1 MQYSSRFLELNI
13 PDSFL
18 NINKI
23 PDATKFITVTYICLT
38 ATLFCIRRS
47 LYNKLVLEDPNLDYN
62 LISSPLLQMVP
73 SQIWRYP
80 TSLVLSNFIDTKAWK
95 VVVNLLNLII
105 GGSFIERNWNS
116 SKEMFKFIIVLG
128 SLTNVLIIMLTLLVS
143 FFSNKVRLDIPLD
156 GNYTILIGF
165 PIIYRQ
171 LLPETTI
178 IHLKTPQFLAKNFRF
193 KLLPIFVM
201 FTMTVTQIIWFH
213 HFAQLFSIWVTFFAS
228 WSYLRFFQKLAPLN
242 CPSLPTTNSQG
253 GQEILVGDASDT
265 FQLIYFFPDLIKP
278 ILRPIFNFIYNVV
291 VVKFKVIK
299 PFHDIDIDIGN
310 TIAESRGA
318 KKIMTVEERRRQ
330 LALQVLEERMVNP

>member
-1 MQYSSRFLELNI
+1 MQYNSRFLELNI

-23 PDATKFITVTYICLT
+23 PDATKFIAIIYICLT
-38 ATLFCIRRS
+38 TSLFCIRRS
-47 LYNKLVLEDPNLDYN
+47 LYNKLSLEDPNVDYN
-62 LISSPLLQMVP
+62 LITLPILQMVP

-80 TSLVLSNFIDTKAWK
+80 TSLILSNFIDTKAWK

-116 SKEMFKFIIVLG
+116 SKEMFKFIVVLG
-128 SLTNVLIIMLTLLVS
+128 SVTNVLIVTLTLLIS
-143 FFSNKVRLDIPLD
+143 LFSNKVRLDIPLD

-178 IHLKTPQFLAKNFRF
+178 INLKTPHFLAKNFRF

-201 FTMTVTQIIWFH
+201 FIMTVTQIIWFH
-213 HFAQLFSIWVTFFAS
+213 HFAQLFSIWITFFAS
-228 WSYLRFFQKLAPLN
+228 WSYLRFFQKLVPLN
-242 CPSLPTTNSQG
+242 CPSLPTTNSQDI
-253 GQEILVGDASDT
+253 QEALIGDASDT

-278 ILRPIFNFIYNVV
+278 LLRPIFDSIYDVV
-291 VVKFKVIK
+291 VVKLSILK
-299 PFHDIDIDIGN
+299 PFQNVDIDISN
-310 TIAESRGA
+310 SIAESRGA
-318 KKIMTVEERRRQ
+318 KKITTVEERRRQ
-330 LALQVLEERMVNP
+330 LALQVLEERMVHP

>member
-23 PDATKFITVTYICLT
+23 PDATKFITVTYICST

-62 LISSPLLQMVP
+62 LITSPLLQMVP

-310 TIAESRGA
+310 TIAENRGA
-318 KKIMTVEERRRQ
+318 KKIMTV
-330 LALQVLEERMVNP
+330 

>member
-1 MQYSSRFLELNI
+1 MQYSSRFLELNV

-23 PDATKFITVTYICLT
+23 PDATKFITVMYICLT
-38 ATLFCIRRS
+38 TTLFCIRRS
-47 LYNKLVLEDPNLDYN
+47 LYNKLILEDPDVEYN
-62 LISSPLLQMVP
+62 LVTSPILQMVP
-73 SQIWRYP
+73 LQIWKYP

-95 VVVNLLNLII
+95 VIVNLLNLII

-116 SKEMFKFIIVLG
+116 SREMFKFIIVLG
-128 SLTNVLIIMLTLLVS
+128 SLTNLLIILLTLILS
-143 FFSNKVRLDIPLD
+143 LFSDKVRLDIPLD

-178 IHLKTPQFLAKNFRF
+178 INLKTPRFLAKNFRF

-201 FTMTVTQIIWFH
+201 FTMTITQIIWFH
-213 HFAQLFSIWVTFFAS
+213 HFAQLFSIWITFFAS
-228 WSYLRFFQKLAPLN
+228 WSYLRFFQRLTPLN
-242 CPSLPTTNSQG
+242 CPSLPTTNSRG
-253 GQEILVGDASDT
+253 VQETLIGDASDT

-278 ILRPIFNFIYNVV
+278 ILRPIFDFIYDLV
-291 VVKFKVIK
+291 VVKFKIIK

-310 TIAESRGA
+310 SIAESRGA
-318 KKIMTVEERRRQ
+318 KKITTVEQRRRQ
-330 LALQVLEERMVNP
+330 LALEVLEERMVNP